1 MKRHIRVALVIVV
14 MIAAGM
20 FLPRMVSSR
29 EDIREVRIVAQNMTY
44 YVDGSTEP
52 NPALRLVPGEQVRL
66 TFRNQ
71 DKGMIHDVRLP
82 ALGVGTKVV
91 GFDREE
97 SIVFRVPANAPAGEY
112 VCTPH
117 SAMMSGKVVIQ

>member
-14 MIAAGM
+14 TIAAGM

-52 NPALRLVPGEQVRL
+52 NPSLRLAPGEQVRL

-71 DKGMIHDVRLP
+71 DKGMLHDVRIP

-97 SIVFRVPANAPAGEY
+97 SIVFRVPANAPAAEY

-117 SAMMSGKVVIQ
+117 SAMMSGKVVIR